1 MNKLKNFIKKSV
13 CALVTFGIVFGSM
26 LCLTACKKPVTNF
39 STDKVTGNGGIGVV
53 VDGYYYFINGA
64 TNKTVVKYV
73 TNNEGAIMRYKLT
86 TDGNLPE
93 DTEPELVY
101 KAIAGFKNGS
111 LYAFGDYLYFATPS
125 TKKASTGVT
134 ATELT
139 DFNRVKL
146 DGTDFARLYTTTT
159 SGAVDYGY
167 YKIGDNDL
175 AIIVFEDSTITE
187 VKVGSKI
194 KATTYAEEVSSA
206 VFASDTTIG
215 GASNYFFYTKTPDK
229 DAVTQMGTEV
239 YRGEAGK
246 EATLIS
252 TGKDISLVGNYF
264 GYLYYTE
271 NSCVYRTK
279 ATEGMSGASV
289 VSYAELKGAVYTE
302 DGGFV
307 SLATKNEKKYDV
319 MYYNWSSGSLVS
331 RRLAKEINV
340 TLHKVVD
347 GKLYLVNENNKLV
360 SLNIA
365 DTDAAPASV
374 SGSAVY
380 FDNKKM
386 ELERVGNK
394 VIFLNK
400 VITTND
406 SGDEVTNYYIE
417 TANA

>member
-1 MNKLKNFIKKSV
+1 
-13 CALVTFGIVFGSM
+13 
-26 LCLTACKKPVTNF
+26 
-39 STDKVTGNGGIGVV
+39 
-53 VDGYYYFINGA
+53 
-64 TNKTVVKYV
+64 
-73 TNNEGAIMRYKLT
+73 
-86 TDGNLPE
+86 
-93 DTEPELVY
+93 
-101 KAIAGFKNGS
+101 
-111 LYAFGDYLYFATPS
+111 
-125 TKKASTGVT
+125 
-134 ATELT
+134 
-139 DFNRVKL
+139 
-146 DGTDFARLYTTTT
+146 
-159 SGAVDYGY
+159 
-167 YKIGDNDL
+167 
-175 AIIVFEDSTITE
+175 
-187 VKVGSKI
+187 
-194 KATTYAEEVSSA
+194 
-206 VFASDTTIG
+206 
-215 GASNYFFYTKTPDK
+215 
-229 DAVTQMGTEV
+229 
-239 YRGEAGK
+239 
-246 EATLIS
+246 
-252 TGKDISLVGNYF
+252 
-264 GYLYYTE
+264 
-271 NSCVYRTK
+271 
-279 ATEGMSGASV
+279 MSGASV

-340 TLHKVVD
+340 TLHKVIG

-365 DTDAAPASV
+365 DTDAVPASV